1 MSESFK
7 SVKKCKNCGNWSPW
21 QQNINDTCHFCG
33 QLLDEEAFLAKA
45 KAEADASEDQKRYQ
59 INLDLIKIYPTD
71 SLVVK
76 LGKRFIQA
84 VQLSFVAVLSFI
96 LWVLTL
102 LAG

>member
-45 KAEADASEDQKRYQ
+45 KAEAEASEDKPYQ
-59 INLDLIKIYPTD
+59 LNFDLIKIYPTD
-71 SLVVK
+71 SFPLK
-76 LGKRFIQA
+76 MGKRLVQA

>member
-33 QLLDEEAFLAKA
+33 HLLDEEAFLAEA
-45 KAEADASEDQKRYQ
+45 KAEADAEEDNKNK
-59 INLDLIKIYPTD
+59 INIDLIKIYPTD
-71 SLVVK
+71 SFPVK
-76 LGKRFIQA
+76 MGKRLVQA